1 MLRLDE
7 SSDALLSLSRSSSM
21 RLYISE
27 GRTNAR
33 LAAEAGE
40 SGVAS
45 VGDMVFTGVLSG
57 GGIAEGEKSRR
68 FSGVEVS
75 LIADGATLAALSCL
89 APALCE

>member
-1 MLRLDE
+1 M
-7 SSDALLSLSRSSSM
+7 SD
-21 RLYISE
+21 
-27 GRTNAR
+27 GRTKAR

-45 VGDMVFTGVLSG
+45 LGDIAVTGGLSG

-75 LIADGATLAALSCL
+75 LIPDGAKLAALTCL